1 VTAAVSILM
10 LCFCH
15 VVTLQILKSQSQCIS
30 KISDRCAWLSERLE
44 RVERRL

>member
-1 VTAAVSILM
+1 MTAVSILM
-10 LCFCH
+10 LCICH
-15 VVTLQILKSQSQCIS
+15 FIVLSMFKSQSQRIS